1 MELEDFLESVKDK
14 DLPSYRLERELNSL
28 VRQNYRF
35 RNLSSDNKEVVL
47 DLIKKYK
54 EKIRRGLG
62 ISEYL
67 INKEL
72 YRLHQKRDED
82 DLTKRD
88 KEQIRMI
95 LESFKK

>member
-1 MELEDFLESVKDK
+1 MQLEDFLESVKDM
-14 DLPSYRLERELNSL
+14 PSYKLERELNSL
-28 VRQNYRF
+28 VRKNHRF
-35 RNLSSDNKEVVL
+35 KNLSSDDKEVVL

-54 EKIRRGLG
+54 NKIRLGLG
-62 ISEYL
+62 ISPYL
-67 INKEL
+67 INREM
-72 YRLHQKRDED
+72 YRLHQNRHDD

>member
-1 MELEDFLESVKDK
+1 MQLEDFLESVKDM
-14 DLPSYRLERELNSL
+14 PSYRLERELNSL

-35 RNLSSDNKEVVL
+35 KNLSSENREIVL
-47 DLIKKYK
+47 DLVKKYK
-54 EKIRRGLG
+54 DKIRRGLG

-67 INKEL
+67 INKEM

-82 DLTKRD
+82 DLTRRD

>member
-1 MELEDFLESVKDK
+1 MQLEDFLESVKDM
-14 DLPSYRLERELNSL
+14 PSYRLERELNSL

-35 RNLSSDNKEVVL
+35 KNLSSENREIVL
-47 DLIKKYK
+47 DLVKKYK
-54 EKIRRGLG
+54 DKIRRGFG

-67 INKEL
+67 INKEM

-82 DLTKRD
+82 DLTRRD